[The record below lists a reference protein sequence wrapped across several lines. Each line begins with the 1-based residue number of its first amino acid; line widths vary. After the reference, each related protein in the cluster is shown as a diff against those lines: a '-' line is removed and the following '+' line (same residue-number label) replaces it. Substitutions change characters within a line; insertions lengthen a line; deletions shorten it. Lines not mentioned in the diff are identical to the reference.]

1 MAGERAARALERIE
15 AAMRRIELAAQR
27 DAAGNASD
35 TEHRY
40 HRLWTETNAA
50 LSELDQLIGTL
61 EP

>member
-1 MAGERAARALERIE
+1 
-15 AAMRRIELAAQR
+15 MRRIELAAQR
-27 DAAGNASD
+27 DAAGNAGD

-40 HRLWTETNAA
+40 HRLWTQTNAA